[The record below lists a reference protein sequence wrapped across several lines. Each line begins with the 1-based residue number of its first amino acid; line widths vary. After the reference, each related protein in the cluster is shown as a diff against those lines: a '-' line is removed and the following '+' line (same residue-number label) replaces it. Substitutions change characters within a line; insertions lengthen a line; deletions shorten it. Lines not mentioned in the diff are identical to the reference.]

1 MTNQVTCYIG
11 VDVGLTASKAAAFDA
26 EGREVGVVH
35 ARTPRTSVTAHRH
48 DVDMAGLAE
57 TVVSLLGDLAGKLA
71 ADGYVPAGIGVA
83 AHGNGLY
90 PVDESLRPVGPAIAS
105 SDSRAQHI
113 VDAIEPEAA
122 RRLAAETGSIPWAAQ
137 PAVLLRWMHDA
148 EPEAYART
156 RWALS
161 CKDWVTSQLTG
172 VPSADYS
179 DASAFGMVALDT
191 RAYTP
196 TALELVG
203 LPAADLGRFPPLRE
217 SGQVV
222 AGLSARVAELT
233 GLPEG
238 LPVIAGCM
246 DCVAATLGAGG
257 RAPGDVTIIVGTWAI
272 NGVVVPAATPAP
284 EVTLSALMP
293 DSGTMLAM
301 EVAPT
306 SAANLDWLSSA
317 SVPHRQTG
325 GGVPAADLL
334 EEAATVAPGAGGLL
348 FLPFVNGAPEHP
360 AASGT
365 FLGVSAV
372 HRRGHLTRAV
382 IEGSPSIT
390 GCSSTGSWPAGPMSA
405 TGPGGWPA
413 AAPGRR
419 SGRRCS
425 PTCSAVPS
433 GGSSPASWARGGSP
447 RCCPPRSGTATCRG
461 RSATPTTCACVPV
474 PPGRRT
480 SGRRRCSTGASPGCR
495 PHGWRSSGTVRR
507 GSNPLPRTPRAEPR
521 PPTPAWIRRP
531 GAPASRARGD
541 RTSRGTSGGSV
552 KARCRARA
560 GSRTPWASR

>member
-1 MTNQVTCYIG
+1 MTAPATCYIG

-26 EGREVGVVH
+26 EGNEIGVVH
-35 ARTPRTSVTAHRH
+35 ARTPRTAVTAHRH
-48 DVDMAGLAE
+48 DVDMLGLAD

-90 PVDESLRPVGPAIAS
+90 PVDASLRPVGPAVAS

-113 VDAIEPEAA
+113 VDEIPEEDAL
-122 RRLAAETGSIPWAAQ
+122 RLARETGSIPWAAQ
-137 PAVLLRWMHDA
+137 PSVLLRWLRDA
-148 EPEAYART
+148 EPAAYAAT

-191 RAYTP
+191 REYSA

-203 LPAADLGRFPPLRE
+203 LPASDLDRFPPLRE
-217 SGQVV
+217 SGEIV
-222 AGLSARVAELT
+222 AGLTARVAELT

-257 RAPGDVTIIVGTWAI
+257 RELGDVTIIVGTWAI
-272 NGVVVPAATPAP
+272 NGVVVPAGTPAP

-293 DSGTMLAM
+293 DTATMLAM

-306 SAANLDWLSSA
+306 SAANLEWLASA
-317 SVPHRQTG
+317 SVPHGQV
-325 GGVPAADLL
+325 GGVPATELL
-334 EEAATVAPGAGGLL
+334 AEAAAVPPGADGLL

-365 FLGVSAV
+365 FLGISGM

-382 IEGSPSIT
+382 IEGVAQYHRVQLDRVLASGADVGDRP
-390 GCSSTGSWPAGPMSA
+390 WRLAG
-405 TGPGGWPA
+405 GGARSEVWAQIFADALGRPVRRQLTSELGARGVASLLPA
-413 AAPGRR
+413 ALGHDTAPW
-419 SGRRCS
+419 S
-425 PTCSAVPS
+425 VNDEDDL
-433 GGSSPASWARGGSP
+433 
-447 RCCPPRSGTATCRG
+447 
-461 RSATPTTCACVPV
+461 CV
-474 PPGRRT
+474 
-480 SGRRRCSTGASPGCR
+480 
-495 PHGWRSSGTVRR
+495 
-507 GSNPLPRTPRAEPR
+507 
-521 PPTPAWIRRP
+521 RP
-531 GAPASRARGD
+531 GPARDAYVRHSEVFDRCLAGMWAPWSEVERY
-541 RTSRGTSGGSV
+541 RT
-552 KARCRARA
+552 A
-560 GSRTPWASR
+560 P

>member
-382 IEGSPSIT
+382 IEGVAQYHRVQLDRVLASGADVGDRPWRLAGGGARSEVWAQVFADVLGRPVRRQLTSELGARGIASLLPAALGHSDVPWSVSDTDDLCVRPGPAREAYVRQAEVFDRCLT
-390 GCSSTGSWPAGPMSA
+390 GMSA
-405 TGPGGWPA
+405 AWVEIE
-413 AAPGRR
+413 RYR
-419 SGRRCS
+419 
-425 PTCSAVPS
+425 
-433 GGSSPASWARGGSP
+433 
-447 RCCPPRSGTATCRG
+447 TAG
-461 RSATPTTCACVPV
+461 F
-474 PPGRRT
+474 
-480 SGRRRCSTGASPGCR
+480 
-495 PHGWRSSGTVRR
+495 
-507 GSNPLPRTPRAEPR
+507 EP
-521 PPTPAWIRRP
+521 
-531 GAPASRARGD
+531 APADS
-541 RTSRGTSGGSV
+541 
-552 KARCRARA
+552 A
-560 GSRTPWASR
+560 G

>member
-1 MTNQVTCYIG
+1 MTDACYIG

-26 EGREVGVVH
+26 SGREVGVVH

-48 DVDMAGLAE
+48 DVDMLGLAE
-57 TVVSLLGDLAGKLA
+57 TVVALLGDLAGKLA
-71 ADGYVPAGIGVA
+71 AEGYAPAGIGVA

-90 PVDESLRPVGPAIAS
+90 PVDASLRPVGPAIAS

-113 VDAIEPEAA
+113 VDAIPAEDG

-137 PAVLLRWMHDA
+137 PAVLLRWLHDA
-148 EPEAYART
+148 EPEAYAAT

-191 RAYTP
+191 RRYTP
-196 TALELVG
+196 TALELAG
-203 LPAADLGRFPPLRE
+203 LPASDIERFPPLRE

-257 RAPGDVTIIVGTWAI
+257 REPGDVTIIVGTWSI

-293 DSGTMLAM
+293 DSRTMLAM

-306 SAANLDWLSSA
+306 SAANLEWLASA
-317 SVPHRQTG
+317 SAPHGR

-334 EEAATVAPGAGGLL
+334 AEAAEVAPGADGLL

-365 FLGVSAV
+365 FLGISAL

-382 IEGSPSIT
+382 IEGVAQYHRVQLDRVLASGADVGDRP
-390 GCSSTGSWPAGPMSA
+390 WRLAG
-405 TGPGGWPA
+405 GGARSEVWAQVFADVLGRPVRRQLTSELGARGVASLLPA
-413 AAPGRR
+413 ALGHDD
-419 SGRRCS
+419 
-425 PTCSAVPS
+425 VPWS
-433 GGSSPASWARGGSP
+433 VSDADDL
-447 RCCPPRSGTATCRG
+447 
-461 RSATPTTCACVPV
+461 CV
-474 PPGRRT
+474 
-480 SGRRRCSTGASPGCR
+480 
-495 PHGWRSSGTVRR
+495 
-507 GSNPLPRTPRAEPR
+507 
-521 PPTPAWIRRP
+521 RP
-531 GAPASRARGD
+531 GAAREAYLRQSEVFDRCLAGMSAAWSEVERYRTAGFEPASGD
-541 RTSRGTSGGSV
+541 
-552 KARCRARA
+552 
-560 GSRTPWASR
+560 